1 MKVKSKTSLWVFF
14 CLAFVTIVAS
24 VLVLGFTQA
33 DFWSKF
39 TSLFGEFNTFFN
51 DIMVVFQ
58 RTASSPVV
66 VNGWIGVGG
75 AVVVIFVIVMWVIAL
90 IRHKVSRVQSS
101 VTLLVTA
108 LLVCV
113 TTFALLNYDR
123 NTNNAFAS
131 ALLKLIQNNASA
143 WPTLV
148 VLVVTLLFVLG
159 GIFTFLA
166 CVSAVSGSAK
176 QEKVA
181 EVAAQP
187 QEEKVEEA
195 APVAEEEPKQ
205 EEKVEEVKEEPA
217 PVEEPKQEEK
227 VEEVK
232 EEPAPVEEPK
242 QEEKVEEAKEE
253 PAPVE
258 EPKQEEKVEEAKEEP
273 APVEEPKQEEKVE
286 EPAPQPEPA
295 VAVAAAAV
303 VAADEE
309 EEESDEEN
317 QSKDRAPRVKFEDKI
332 EKADPEVKSAY
343 EELKAYA
350 LAYGVKSRVSSA
362 GDTFHLHTKR
372 YIKMVVAGS
381 RLKLYFALN
390 PKDYENASF
399 KVGDASSMK
408 NSEDIPLV
416 YKVTSNLAVKRAKSL
431 IDDVMKKDGL
441 VQKEIKPLPKVE
453 KKPAAPKKKPAPK
466 KVVAPVVEPSD
477 SEQKYSGKY
486 EVYPEA
492 GLFKFRLK
500 ASNGEIL
507 LVSNGYKSREGAI
520 GGINTLKNAMPAGK
534 ATIVTDKKG
543 FSQFRISTANDA
555 RVIITGEFYN
565 SLSSCQ
571 SALASAEKFCTTG
584 KIVQLDEIPDDE
596 VREYIVEL
604 PKTTKLDN
612 GKLELYI
619 DEADNKWRGRLSA
632 SNGEVLFV
640 TTSYSSKQGLN
651 NGIKAIKDKING
663 NNVRVERD
671 KQNRWQFK
679 LLTDNG
685 QLVVVG
691 ETYAS
696 KDSAISAATSVK
708 NFIDNAKVIDL
719 TKAPKEE

>member
-51 DIMVVFQ
+51 DIKVVFQ

-75 AVVVIFVIVMWVIAL
+75 AGVVIFVIVMWVIAL

-101 VTLLVTA
+101 IALLVTA

-143 WPTLV
+143 WSTVV

-187 QEEKVEEA
+187 QEEKVEEVKEEPTTVEEPKEEEKVEEVKEEPA
-195 APVAEEEPKQ
+195 PQPAPVAEEEPKQ
-205 EEKVEEVKEEPA
+205 EEKVEEAKEEAA

-242 QEEKVEEAKEE
+242 QEEKVEE
-253 PAPVE
+253 
-258 EPKQEEKVEEAKEEP
+258 
-273 APVEEPKQEEKVE
+273 
-286 EPAPQPEPA
+286 PAPQPEPEPA

-309 EEESDEEN
+309 EEESNEEN

-350 LAYGVKSRVSSA
+350 LAYGVKSRISSA

-477 SEQKYSGKY
+477 PEQKYSGKY

-696 KDSAISAATSVK
+696 KESAISAATSVK